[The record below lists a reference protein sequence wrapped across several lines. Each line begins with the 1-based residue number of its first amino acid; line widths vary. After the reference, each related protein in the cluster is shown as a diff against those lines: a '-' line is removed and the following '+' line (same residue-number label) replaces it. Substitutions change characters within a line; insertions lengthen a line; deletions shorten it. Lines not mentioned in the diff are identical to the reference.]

1 MDQKNIALELLVRS
15 GNPKG
20 VEQFAESEKFD
31 EARRTEKVAEAGVY
45 SAIKYMLEQA
55 EGGIDSE
62 RICQFLNQDRFSDYF
77 STANNAQVLEGIVDV
92 LQAGTQAMM
101 EAYAQITA
109 IDVLSVESVAGAIR
123 RNIDA
128 PNMREKVTN
137 LVQRGYSLVFCPYDI
152 DAEMV
157 DHYFPIIDK
166 WREFVNPQEVAQQ
179 SIGDIAKDI
188 ADEGEGLFDP
198 DYSYK
203 KDFVYK
209 ALDKLVELTD
219 RETVSRLVY
228 ENFGDSDNYQRFIE
242 DGKVDAYTPTAKP
255 EESANANLNKALQKY
270 EGDRFPSSWN
280 VKDLA
285 EAVSDEDKEYVAERM
300 GVWFTAGRMRHFSKV
315 AKYEDGRLYDHDVAR
330 RVVGEGIAEASKSG
344 NLARLD
350 WVLDLPN
357 HLIDETNPAI
367 SGVVTAYRISQQTK
381 GQE

>member
-20 VEQFAESEKFD
+20 VEQFAESEEFD

-45 SAIKYMLEQA
+45 SAIRYMWKEA
-55 EGGIDSE
+55 EGGIDSQ
-62 RICQFLNQDRFSDYF
+62 RICQFLNQERFTDYF
-77 STANNAQVLEGIVDV
+77 STANNTDVLEGIVDV

-109 IDVLSVESVAGAIR
+109 IDVLGVESVAGAIR

-128 PNMREKVTN
+128 PNMREKVTR
-137 LVQRGYSLVFCPYDI
+137 LVQSGYGLVFCPHDI

-166 WREFVNPQEVAQQ
+166 WRDFVNPQEVAQQ
-179 SIGDIAKDI
+179 AIRDITEDIAE
-188 ADEGEGLFDP
+188 EGEDFFNP

-219 RETVSRLVY
+219 RETVSKLIH
-228 ENFGDSDNYQRFIE
+228 ETMGDSDNYQRFID
-242 DGKVDAYTPTAKP
+242 DGKVDAYRPTAKP
-255 EESANANLNKALQKY
+255 EESANANLNKVLQKY

-285 EAVSDEDKEYVAERM
+285 EAVGDDDKEYVAERM
-300 GVWFTAGRMRHFSKV
+300 GAWFTEGRMRHFSEV
-315 AKYEDGRLYDHDVAR
+315 AKYEDGILYDHDVAR
-330 RVVGEGIAEASKSG
+330 RVVGEGIAKASESG
-344 NLARLD
+344 NLTSLD

-367 SGVVTAYRISQQTK
+367 GGVVTAYKISQQTK